1 MHPLRQ
7 QRCANTWKE
16 LLISYASHQTTLS
29 VFFFW
34 NGTFSRDILWFSAKT
49 FFVANIPAIPLGCDD
64 VMSTKWALSYP
75 VILRILGFF
84 SSSFSRNGS
93 LSTLGPH
100 PHAWPGWQT
109 YIKTT
114 IMLKFNNSSTKFLK
128 YLAKRWWFL
137 GCFFHAPGMNC
148 STGWQ
153 LEPRA
158 PLNWIRDVARDVR
171 H

>member
-1 MHPLRQ
+1 MLVFGGVCIQKILRQ
-7 QRCANTWKE
+7 QRCANTWKD
-16 LLISYASHQTTLS
+16 LLISYASHQTTLIIILLKLMMWCRPNDRPLQIS
-29 VFFFW
+29 VRW
-34 NGTFSRDILWFSAKT
+34 G
-49 FFVANIPAIPLGCDD
+49 V
-64 VMSTKWALSYP
+64 LSYP

-84 SSSFSRNGS
+84 SSWF
-93 LSTLGPH
+93 
-100 PHAWPGWQT
+100 
-109 YIKTT
+109 
-114 IMLKFNNSSTKFLK
+114 STKIHRPWLLIYFGSTSSCMTRLTNIYK
-128 YLAKRWWFL
+128 NNNYVEIQQFFHQIPEVSCKKVVLFW

>member
-1 MHPLRQ
+1 MLHIKLHFPYFSFEMAPFQ
-7 QRCANTWKE
+7 
-16 LLISYASHQTTLS
+16 
-29 VFFFW
+29 
-34 NGTFSRDILWFSAKT
+34 GTFFSFRRPK
-49 FFVANIPAIPLGCDD
+49 
-64 VMSTKWALSYP
+64 
-75 VILRILGFF
+75 R
-84 SSSFSRNGS
+84 S
-93 LSTLGPH
+93 L
-100 PHAWPGWQT
+100 WQT
-109 YIKTT
+109 YLPFHWDVMMWCRPNDKWPTLTNIKNQFAGVSLATLWFWGFWGSLTPHLVGKIHHPWLLYLLWVHILIHEQTYKKTT
-114 IMLKFNNSSTKFLK
+114 SMLKFNNSSTKFLK